1 MSKFKIPLLTLAAV
15 VGLAGFNIIHK
26 KKIESPKK
34 TQHAASSSF
43 TNQKVTLSNQTSEE
57 FVTTSSGLQYR
68 ILNEGSGDDSPGPES
83 VVSVHYRG
91 KLTNGL
97 EFDSS
102 YKRKQPA
109 SFPVN
114 GVIRGWTEA
123 LQLMKEGDK
132 WELIIPPDLG
142 YGSKGAGNIIPPDST
157 LIFEVELIEI
167 LSLIHI

>member
-1 MSKFKIPLLTLAAV
+1 MNHLNKYRIHILTLAAV
-15 VGLAGFNIIHK
+15 VGVVGFYISHK
-26 KKIESPKK
+26 KEIGFPKK
-34 TQHAASSSF
+34 IQNASS
-43 TNQKVTLSNQTSEE
+43 TLDNNQKGTMSNQSSEE
-57 FVTTSSGLQYR
+57 FITTSSGLQYR
-68 ILNEGSGDDSPGPES
+68 ILNLGSGNDKPGPES

-91 KLTNGL
+91 KLTNGV

-102 YKRKQPA
+102 YKRNQPA

-157 LIFEVELIEI
+157 LIFEIELIEI
-167 LSLIHI
+167 K

>member
-1 MSKFKIPLLTLAAV
+1 MGV
-15 VGLAGFNIIHK
+15 AGFYIIHK
-26 KKIESPKK
+26 KEIESPKK
-34 TQHAASSSF
+34 TQHAVSSSF
-43 TNQKVTLSNQTSEE
+43 TNQKEILSNQTSEE
-57 FVTTSSGLQYR
+57 FFTTSSGLKYR

-83 VVSVHYRG
+83 IVSVHYRG

-102 YKRKQPA
+102 YKRNQPA

-123 LQLMKEGDK
+123 LQLMKVGDK

-157 LIFEVELIEI
+157 LIFEIELIEI
-167 LSLIHI
+167 K